1 MDNAEDGASSGI
13 GTSSLSSGM
22 SGESGG
28 GMNVICPFCM
38 IPKERVNAWMED
50 INDINA
56 SAADQPG
63 IRVPPPSIFKGHTP
77 VTAQDGT
84 FCDEVF

>member
-1 MDNAEDGASSGI
+1 
-13 GTSSLSSGM
+13 M

-28 GMNVICPFCM
+28 GVNVVCPFCM

-63 IRVPPPSIFKGHTP
+63 IRVPPRSIFKGHTP